1 MVERYQR
8 GKGKQKLLGSH
19 QKCWIWGR
27 HAVFETLRAG
37 TWPILELHLAD
48 RLSDEE
54 QAAAESLAEQRGVI
68 IQVDTT
74 EALTSRCHSGEH
86 QGYLAKMPEF
96 PYADLD
102 TLLESRPETPA
113 YVLLD
118 GVQDPYN
125 FGAIL
130 RSADALGADAVFIGE
145 RNQVGVTSLVA
156 RSSAGAVNHVPIVR
170 VQKLVAL
177 ASLLQSLGVRLIG
190 TDGASPT
197 PLDSVDF
204 KKPSTMIIGNEGRGI
219 ALELLAACDETV
231 SIPQVGH
238 VASLN
243 AAVATGVVLYEMRR
257 QRGQNDRA

>member
-1 MVERYQR
+1 MVERSRR

-27 HAVFETLRAG
+27 HAVLETLRAG
-37 TWPILELHLAD
+37 TWPIIELHLAD
-48 RLSDEE
+48 RLPDDER
-54 QAAAESLAEQRGVI
+54 AAAESLAEERGVI
-68 IQVDTT
+68 IQFDTA

-102 TLLESRPETPA
+102 ELLEGRPETPA

-118 GVQDPYN
+118 GIQDPYN

-130 RSADALGADAVFIGE
+130 RSADALGADAVLIGE

-156 RSSAGAVNHVPIVR
+156 RTSAGAVNHVPIVR
-170 VQKLVAL
+170 VQNLVAL
-177 ASLLQSLGVRLIG
+177 ASLLQSFDLRLIA
-190 TDGASPT
+190 TDGESSKT
-197 PLDSVDF
+197 LDTVDF
-204 KKPSTMIIGNEGRGI
+204 RIASTIVIGNEGCGI
-219 ALELLAACDETV
+219 ASELLAACDETV
-231 SIPQVGH
+231 CIPQSGH

-243 AAVATGVVLYEMRR
+243 AAVATGVVLYEMQR
-257 QRGQNDRA
+257 QRGCGDT